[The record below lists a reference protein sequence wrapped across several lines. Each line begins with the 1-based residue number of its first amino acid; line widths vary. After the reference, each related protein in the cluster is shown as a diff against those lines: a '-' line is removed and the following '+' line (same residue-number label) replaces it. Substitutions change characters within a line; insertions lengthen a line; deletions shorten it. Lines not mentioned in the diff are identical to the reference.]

1 MRKNYIKVEEI
12 SLSRLSHAEFINFMQ
27 RLRALL
33 PIVKDEESRDAAP
46 ALAITADQVAELD
59 GYLQTM
65 NDLTRESQVKA
76 ETKPKKEIDRL
87 RDSLIS
93 YIIEQVSRSR
103 SLPLEEESKA
113 AEQLY
118 IVVKPYYGVGK
129 LPYNQE
135 TEVIKGFL
143 MDMNKTENTA
153 AVTTLGLEKYLDQL
167 QSYNNQFE
175 ALVKEADVKKAS
187 TYFSEKMRDVRVQAS
202 ELYTEMADF
211 AFASNLLNESEES
224 LYFMAGLN
232 ALISSVKTA
241 YNQRGSNTA
250 KEDQPAADETPG
262 GSTSGDGSGDSGLEF
277 VPVEK
282 N

>member
-135 TEVIKGFL
+135 TEVI
-143 MDMNKTENTA
+143 
-153 AVTTLGLEKYLDQL
+153 
-167 QSYNNQFE
+167 
-175 ALVKEADVKKAS
+175 
-187 TYFSEKMRDVRVQAS
+187 
-202 ELYTEMADF
+202 
-211 AFASNLLNESEES
+211 
-224 LYFMAGLN
+224 
-232 ALISSVKTA
+232 
-241 YNQRGSNTA
+241 
-250 KEDQPAADETPG
+250 
-262 GSTSGDGSGDSGLEF
+262 
-277 VPVEK
+277 
-282 N
+282 

>member
-1 MRKNYIKVEEI
+1 MRKNYIRVEEI
-12 SLSRLSHAEFINFMQ
+12 SLTRLSHAEFINFMQ
-27 RLRALL
+27 RVRALL
-33 PIVKDEESRDAAP
+33 PIEKDEESRDAAP

-59 GYLQTM
+59 GYLRTM
-65 NDLTRESQVKA
+65 SDLTRESQVKA

-87 RDSLIS
+87 RDSLIA

-143 MDMNKTENTA
+143 MDMNKTENAA

-175 ALVKEADVKKAS
+175 ALVQGADVKKSS
-187 TYFSEKMRDVRVQAS
+187 TYFNEKMRDVRVQVG
-202 ELYTEMADF
+202 ELYREITDF
-211 AFASNLLNESEES
+211 AFASNLLNESEKS

-232 ALISSVKTA
+232 SLILDVEAA
-241 YNQRGSNTA
+241 YNRRGSNTS
-250 KEDQPAADETPG
+250 KEEQPTTDETPG
-262 GSTSGDGSGDSGLEF
+262 GNTSGEGSDSGLEF
-277 VPVEK
+277 VPVDK

>member
-1 MRKNYIKVEEI
+1 MRKNYIRVEEI
-12 SLSRLSHAEFINFMQ
+12 SLTRLSHAEFINFMQ

-33 PIVKDEESRDAAP
+33 PIEKDEESRDAAP

-59 GYLQTM
+59 GYLRTM
-65 NDLTRESQVKA
+65 SDLTRESQVKA

-87 RDSLIS
+87 RDSLIA

-143 MDMNKTENTA
+143 MDMNKTENAA

-175 ALVKEADVKKAS
+175 ALVQGADES
-187 TYFSEKMRDVRVQAS
+187 TTYLNEKMRDVRVQVG
-202 ELYTEMADF
+202 ELYREITDF

-232 ALISSVKTA
+232 SLILDVEAA
-241 YNQRGSNTA
+241 YNRRGSNTS
-250 KEDQPAADETPG
+250 KEEQSTTDETPG
-262 GSTSGDGSGDSGLEF
+262 GNTSGEGGDSGLEF
-277 VPVEK
+277 VPVDK